1 MPTNLGFFKKE
12 SEQQICNDYI
22 SSLDIRPPLPEMR
35 IENMSGGNQQK
46 VVLGK
51 WLATNPSV
59 FIADEPTAGV
69 DIGAKAEIHRII
81 RKLAENGMGVIVIS
95 SELPEILA
103 VSDRIVIMKKG
114 HIVGEMDANEATQ
127 EKIMAQAL

>member
-1 MPTNLGFFKKE
+1 
-12 SEQQICNDYI
+12 
-22 SSLDIRPPLPEMR
+22 
-35 IENMSGGNQQK
+35 MSGGNQQK

-81 RKLAENGMGVIVIS
+81 RKLAENGMGV
-95 SELPEILA
+95 
-103 VSDRIVIMKKG
+103 
-114 HIVGEMDANEATQ
+114 
-127 EKIMAQAL
+127 